1 MRSAPP
7 LHHGHTTRGYDVGR
21 WIDSQEHS
29 GVRETTVNKAK
40 LNYWIDLLIAIAFLM
55 SAVSGLMFLLPGNWA
70 SAGADGLPRLL
81 GLTLLT
87 WSDLHTY
94 SSLAMMA
101 GVAAHL
107 ALHARWIR
115 QMTASTF
122 GAQRKGSL
130 RAVRRVETAEAVPAT
145 TRRVVTRRRFL
156 RTACWGV
163 VAMACTGAA
172 YAAIRGVAGQ
182 SAKEE
187 AAEAAAHPD
196 PTETILVH
204 TATQA
209 AATAETTLPG
219 GAASPTASPTSRVT
233 TATTTPSAPTVSA
246 TVTPTEEPE
255 SVTVRCPR
263 GLVYDPYP
271 GRCRM
276 YVDRNGDGYCDY
288 SEPLES

>member
-172 YAAIRGVAGQ
+172 YAAIRGVAEQ

-187 AAEAAAHPD
+187 AAEAAALPD
-196 PTETILVH
+196 LTEMMSVH
-204 TATQA
+204 AAAQA
-209 AATAETTLPG
+209 AATAEATLPG
-219 GAASPTASPTSRVT
+219 GAASPTTSPTSRVT
-233 TATTTPSAPTVSA
+233 IATTTPSATTVSA
-246 TVTPTEEPE
+246 TATPTSAPE

-263 GLVYDPYP
+263 DLVYDPYP

-276 YVDRNGDGYCDY
+276 YVDRNNDGYCDY
-288 SEPLES
+288 SEPVES

>member
-94 SSLAMMA
+94 SSLAMMV

-172 YAAIRGVAGQ
+172 YAAIRGVAEQ

-187 AAEAAAHPD
+187 AAEAAALPD
-196 PTETILVH
+196 LTEMMSVH
-204 TATQA
+204 AAAQA
-209 AATAETTLPG
+209 AATAEATLPG
-219 GAASPTASPTSRVT
+219 GAASPTTSPTSRVT
-233 TATTTPSAPTVSA
+233 IATTTPSATTVSA
-246 TVTPTEEPE
+246 TATPTSAPE

-263 GLVYDPYP
+263 DLVYDPYP

-276 YVDRNGDGYCDY
+276 YVDRNNDGYCDY
-288 SEPLES
+288 SEPVES